1 MEATNLFDIQTVSSI
16 DIVLPNEKFGTIYV
30 IGQREELSEVLT
42 EIKNNLLSG
51 LDPRT
56 SFYKYQFRVLEG
68 LKDAGNEWNLICP
81 IEDPST
87 ASKMYVV
94 GNASVSDLDLAISVI
109 INESESQSREYFEE
123 AIFKAAIG
131 SPEEFRS
138 AIDKVIMESLGDENR
153 DSPFP
158 NMGVLPFG
166 GVMSGLA
173 GMALGLDGD
182 FLDFDLDGAEAEADC
197 ESGIAY
203 NEAAIGMSKDALGHN
218 EFHKLTAK
226 DKKEALLKLPENAT
240 QNYIQKNPEL
250 LKIISETLS
259 NLAAEEMRATMLTLL
274 EQNPEILRKYLT
286 VTSGL
291 DSQYEIYIRPWNK
304 DCRIHF
310 KDCFYY
316 CIYLKDGEGN
326 ERPVIFKNYPSYC
339 IFTIYLLDRV
349 QRKDD
354 VSGLNIRSMKDVFCK
369 VYSKIIDETEF
380 NIKSNFDKMCYRSVG
395 ESGLRRKGRYD
406 DYIKD
411 INNTMSELVGVSNG
425 IPFKVGN
432 NRFIEINP
440 DKIHI
445 DSKLAEVKIC

>member
-16 DIVLPNEKFGTIYV
+16 DIEIPNEKFGTIYV
-30 IGQREELSEVLT
+30 IGQRAELSEKLT
-42 EIKNNLLSG
+42 EIKNSLLSG

-56 SFYKYQFRVLEG
+56 SFYKYRFRIIDVS
-68 LKDAGNEWNLICP
+68 KDSGCEWNLICP

-94 GNASVSDLDLAISVI
+94 GDTPISDLDLAISVI
-109 INESESQSREYFEE
+109 INEAETQSRIFFEE
-123 AIFKAAIG
+123 AIVKAAIG

-138 AIDKVIMESLGDENR
+138 AIDKVILESLGDENR

-173 GMALGLDGD
+173 GMALGIDEDSIEFSDTEAMADG
-182 FLDFDLDGAEAEADC
+182 ESCIDC
-197 ESGIAY
+197 NVAS
-203 NEAAIGMSKDALGHN
+203 IGVAKDSLGHN

-240 QNYIQKNPEL
+240 QNYIKENPEL

-259 NLAAEEMRATMLTLL
+259 NLAAEEMRVTMLTLL
-274 EQNPEILRKYLT
+274 EQDPELLRKYFA

-291 DSQYEIYIRPWNK
+291 DSQYEIFVRPWSRA
-304 DCRIHF
+304 CRTHF
-310 KDCFYY
+310 KDRFHY
-316 CIYLKDGEGN
+316 CIYIKDSIGN

-354 VSGLNIRSMKDVFCK
+354 VCGLNIRSMKDVFCK
-369 VYSKIIDETEF
+369 VYSKIISETDS
-380 NIKSNFDKMCYRSVG
+380 NIRNHFEKLGYRNVG
-395 ESGLRRKGRYD
+395 NTGLRRKGRYD

-411 INNTMSELVGVSNG
+411 INDTMSEILGVSNC

-440 DKIHI
+440 EKIHI
-445 DSKLAEVKIC
+445 DPQLAEVKVC